1 MMYGF
6 LDPAAFD
13 EDLAYR
19 QERRPSFPSRL
30 ALGLIFVLSTLGKN
44 IVPAL
49 ARIVMAEVHADRLS
63 LPNEEHDNRAK
74 AKIVTRR

>member
-44 IVPAL
+44 NRDQEFSCVRAL
-49 ARIVMAEVHADRLS
+49 A
-63 LPNEEHDNRAK
+63 
-74 AKIVTRR
+74 